1 MDGFGKDEA
10 EGECNKR
17 TEVSCRLLAAQR
29 NALEALQLTNEL
41 LDAGARPIECLWKE
55 SGPVLLIGFVRDHR
69 SDAALAR
76 QRSIALAGVALIS
89 HRRAGRDIGAEVEEH
104 LELHAIAG
112 LALCQVEGERQTI
125 EVDLEVDLGREATA
139 RAPKRLTVLP
149 PFAPAAETCARTTVE
164 SNICTRCAVWLIP
177 ASASKKASNTPA
189 WLKRQNRFQ
198 TEFQLP
204 NSGGRARQVMLWSVK

>member
-1 MDGFGKDEA
+1 MDGFGQDEA

-17 TEVSCRLLAAQR
+17 TEVSCRLLAAER
-29 NALEALQLTNEL
+29 NALEALELTDEL
-41 LDAGARPIECLWKE
+41 LDPGAGPIQRLRKE
-55 SGPVLLIGFVRDHR
+55 SGPFLLIALVRDYR
-69 SDAALAR
+69 SDAALTR

-89 HRRAGRDIGAEVEEH
+89 HHRAGRDIGAKVEES

-112 LALCQVEGERQTI
+112 LALGEVEGERQTI
-125 EVDLEVDLGREATA
+125 EVNLEVDLGREASA
-139 RAPKRLTVLP
+139 RVPERLTVLP
-149 PFAPAAETCARTTVE
+149 PLAPAAETCARTTVE

-177 ASASKKASNTPA
+177 ASASKKASNTPV